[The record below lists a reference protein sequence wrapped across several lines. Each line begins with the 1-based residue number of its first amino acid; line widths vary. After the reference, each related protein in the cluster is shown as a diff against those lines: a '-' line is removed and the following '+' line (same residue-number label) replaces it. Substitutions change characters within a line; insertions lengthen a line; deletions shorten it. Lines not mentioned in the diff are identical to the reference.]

1 MVSET
6 TGSPRKKR
14 YTVVLQCHASIYSVK
29 KVRSPS
35 GSLVR
40 PGSLPRYL
48 RSLSVLLHVLF
59 SRSPRPRVSS
69 SVATRFSS
77 FLLFALP
84 RVHRVRAPIDLAAPS
99 LDSGRVLSRSRCIIT
114 APITAFRITVIK
126 RGTVRSSRKTAAV
139 SSREK
144 QRRSLC
150 FAESVRRYP
159 SRQQFRV
166 TIIVFAAI
174 SPRSI

>member
-1 MVSET
+1 MLLFANGKRNDGVATEKTVHRRAPVSREYLL
-6 TGSPRKKR
+6 G
-14 YTVVLQCHASIYSVK
+14 Q

-59 SRSPRPRVSS
+59 SCSPHPCVSS

-99 LDSGRVLSRSRCIIT
+99 LDSRRVLS
-114 APITAFRITVIK
+114 
-126 RGTVRSSRKTAAV
+126 
-139 SSREK
+139 
-144 QRRSLC
+144 
-150 FAESVRRYP
+150 
-159 SRQQFRV
+159 
-166 TIIVFAAI
+166 
-174 SPRSI
+174 